1 MRKLTAQLHEQ
12 NRKLLTHIKTSA
24 ANSQGP
30 SQPATPKAET
40 LHPSRMRYRHRKLM
54 QDMKAVARG
63 IALVPNPA

>member
-1 MRKLTAQLHEQ
+1 MKELINQLHKQ
-12 NRKLLTHIKTSA
+12 NAALLTHIKPA